1 MRELFIWKLRASN
14 QPFGQPFPWSERA
27 KPQYGNYVQLKCD
40 RPDDKATPSGHGSN
54 QERISVKFWKA
65 DRTVVRPDALCL
77 PSERRLGFIK
87 PDAQLNLQPI
97 NRGP

>member
-1 MRELFIWKLRASN
+1 MEIACIKSTVRTTIPLVRTREASIWKLRAA
-14 QPFGQPFPWSERA
+14 EVR
-27 KPQYGNYVQLKCD
+27 
-40 RPDDKATPSGHGSN
+40 PSGHGSN